1 MPYESGETGS
11 IVSGPRGVRHELKV
25 VTGMQ
30 CLQFTKV
37 FASGESDIIGNQCT
51 VANDEYR
58 LQRRF
63 AIGDCQHR
71 MRSQRNRNKRT
82 QWAHSIPCANRY
94 CKWSEANSML
104 YDYAHINRH
113 HFKSRKLVPAF
124 FDSSYIFSSG
134 DTALCFGCAIL
145 ISHYCSVLGVI
156 VVGSSSSC
164 VVIRRWRITLFC
176 YFPLQYVTRSRLN
189 ATNAQRWLS
198 VVFFFVRPTVSSVHV

>member
-11 IVSGPRGVRHELKV
+11 IVSGPGGVRHELKV

-30 CLQFTKV
+30 CLQFAKV

-82 QWAHSIPCANRY
+82 QWATQFHVR
-94 CKWSEANSML
+94 
-104 YDYAHINRH
+104 
-113 HFKSRKLVPAF
+113 
-124 FDSSYIFSSG
+124 
-134 DTALCFGCAIL
+134 
-145 ISHYCSVLGVI
+145 
-156 VVGSSSSC
+156 
-164 VVIRRWRITLFC
+164 VVIANDPKRILC
-176 YFPLQYVTRSRLN
+176 YMITHTSTGIILN
-189 ATNAQRWLS
+189 PEN
-198 VVFFFVRPTVSSVHV
+198 